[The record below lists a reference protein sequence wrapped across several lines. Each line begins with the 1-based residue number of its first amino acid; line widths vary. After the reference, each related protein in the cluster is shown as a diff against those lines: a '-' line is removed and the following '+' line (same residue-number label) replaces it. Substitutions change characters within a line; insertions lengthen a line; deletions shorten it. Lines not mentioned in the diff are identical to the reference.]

1 MHPKLTVRIERLIV
15 DLLRDIGLIPL
26 GGSSKLVIS
35 AEIHQKSTSIYSFYP
50 DEIQILIKMMDDTL
64 ATIAVNPSDSISNV
78 KKKIHRLCKCPS
90 DQLRLVF
97 AGKKLEDDLTLNHY
111 NVQNKSTLHL
121 VQRLPRV
128 RDVARNLRR
137 DANGNDTET

>member
-15 DLLRDIGLIPL
+15 DLLRDIGLIPF

-35 AEIHQKSTSIYSFYP
+35 AEIDKKITSIYSFFP
-50 DEIQILIKMMDDTL
+50 DEIQILIKMMDDKL

-78 KKKIHRLCKCPS
+78 KKKIQRLCKCPS

-111 NVQNKSTLHL
+111 NVQNKSTLFL

-128 RDVARNLRR
+128 RDVARNLHR
-137 DANGNDTET
+137 DANGNDAER

>member
-15 DLLRDIGLIPL
+15 DLLRDIGLITL
-26 GGSSKLVIS
+26 GGSSKLVIL
-35 AEIHQKSTSIYSFYP
+35 AEIHQKTTSIYSFPP

-64 ATIAVNPSDSISNV
+64 ATIAVNPSDSINNV

-137 DANGNDTET
+137 DANGNDTER

>member
-1 MHPKLTVRIERLIV
+1 MLTVRIERLIF
-15 DLLRDIGLIPL
+15 DLLRDIGLIPF

-35 AEIHQKSTSIYSFYP
+35 VEIHQKTTSIYSFFP

-78 KKKIHRLCKCPS
+78 KKKIHRLCKYPS
-90 DQLRLVF
+90 DRLRLVF

-111 NVQNKSTLHL
+111 NVQNESTLHL
-121 VQRLPRV
+121 VQRLRGA
-128 RDVARNLRR
+128 ARNLRR
-137 DANGNDTET
+137 DANGNDAER

>member
-26 GGSSKLVIS
+26 GGSSKLFIL
-35 AEIHQKSTSIYSFYP
+35 AEIHQKTTSIYSFFP

-137 DANGNDTET
+137 DANGNDTER